1 MLRKFLSVI
10 FALFM
15 FVPFAHAAEI
25 VNVEYVHK
33 LLLDRW
39 GINLP
44 YNPALENP
52 QVAANMKYLLTVVDI
67 ANAYLNGKK
76 TTDYGNS
83 EYATLAAADTIAT
96 NTAFD
101 DLVRGQPFYITTT
114 PDTTQFSIRINP
126 AGNFRIDWGD
136 GEVERIIGKTVGNV
150 TYSHTYDAAGEYTIE
165 FSGRA
170 TRFDYGFSNAALYF
184 PQSAQYI
191 SKISGNL
198 GRIFTPVGTDAN
210 QTPVFRELFY
220 NATNL
225 TEIPSGLFDGVTRG
239 KMLQFVRTFANSGVT
254 TIPADLFADVSGLAN
269 SQFYE
274 TFKNSKLTSIP
285 ETLFAGKNLNSYAS
299 DAFYST
305 FEGTPITEI
314 PANLFADVSGNPEKV
329 ANLFHS
335 TFENTKITSIPE
347 NLFAGITGSAG
358 YACFQSTFKGTP
370 ITEIP
375 ANLFAG
381 ITGLADKM
389 VFATTFYNCKS
400 LQSVPAGLFAGI
412 QDAPRDNTFYRT
424 FRGCTEL
431 TTIPDGLF
439 AGISGAPAKSM
450 FDGTF
455 AGCSKLQSIPE
466 NLFGDISGPAA
477 QSMFTET
484 FANCTSLTGPSARI
498 GGKYLYEIWETG
510 GGFTYQNAVG
520 LSDYS
525 QIPEKWKSA
534 VAPSNL

>member
-1 MLRKFLSVI
+1 MFRKILSAV

-15 FVPFAHAAEI
+15 FVPFAHAAEM

-33 LLLDRW
+33 VLLNRW

-96 NTAFD
+96 NTAID
-101 DLVRGQPFYITTT
+101 NLIRGQPFYITTT

-136 GEVERIIGKTVGNV
+136 GEVERIIGKTVGSV
-150 TYSHTYDAAGEYTIE
+150 TYSHTYDAAGEYIIE
-165 FSGRA
+165 LSGRA
-170 TRFDYGFSNAALYF
+170 TKFNSGFNNATLYF

-198 GRIFTPVGTDAN
+198 GRIFTPVGTDSN

-239 KMLQFVRTFANSGVT
+239 KMLQFYRTFANSGVT
-254 TIPADLFADVSGLAN
+254 TIPADLFADVSGLRG

-285 ETLFAGKNLNSYAS
+285 ETLFAGKNLNSSAS
-299 DAFYST
+299 DAFYGT
-305 FEGTPITEI
+305 FEGAPITEI
-314 PANLFADVSGNPEKV
+314 PANLFADVSGNHPV
-329 ANLFHS
+329 NNLFNS
-335 TFENTKITSIPE
+335 TFKNTKITSIPE
-347 NLFAGITGSAG
+347 NLFAGITGNTG
-358 YACFQSTFKGTP
+358 YAYFQSTFEGTP

-381 ITGLADKM
+381 ITGLGGSMD
-389 VFATTFYNCKS
+389 FALTFCNCKS

-412 QDAPRDNTFYRT
+412 QDAPSVSAFYRT
-424 FRGCTEL
+424 FIGCTEL

-439 AGISGAPAKSM
+439 AGISGAPTQSM

-455 AGCSKLQSIPE
+455 ARCSKLQSIPE

-477 QSMFTET
+477 QSMFIET
-484 FANCTSLTGPSARI
+484 FADCTSLTGPSARI
-498 GGKYLYEIWETG
+498 NGKYLYEIWETG
-510 GGFTYQNAVG
+510 GGLTYRNAVG

-525 QIPEKWKSA
+525 QIPDSWKNA
-534 VAPSNL
+534 VASE